1 MVEKIELFKTSD
13 GELFEQENDAVN
25 HQLIL
30 DLVEA
35 FGEVRWIETVDPK
48 DMKAFLLE
56 NKTEILK
63 LYGMVAPVWGIKG

>member
-48 DMKAFLLE
+48 DMKAF
-56 NKTEILK
+56 
-63 LYGMVAPVWGIKG
+63 